1 MSPVLDILNT
11 QNEKVG
17 EISLEEAVFDAPVK
31 PHLLHEVVVMQQ
43 NNRRQGTASTKGRSE
58 VSGGGRKP
66 WRQKGTGR
74 ARAGTIRSPLWRH
87 GGIVFGPKPRDYFY
101 LAPKAVRK
109 AAMRSALSAK
119 LKEGDLIVLDRLE
132 LERPTTKTF
141 KRILNSLGIS
151 GKALFVLSDKN
162 ETVELSA
169 RNLPGVKILPVR
181 GLNVYDLLF
190 YEKLILTQEAIP
202 LIQEAW
208 AP

>member
-1 MSPVLDILNT
+1 MSPVLDILNI

-17 EISLEEAVFDAPVK
+17 EISLEEAVFDAPVR
-31 PHLLHEVVVMQQ
+31 PHLLHEVVVMQLRC
-43 NNRRQGTASTKGRSE
+43 RRRGTASTKGRSK

-119 LKEGDLIVLDRLE
+119 LKEGNLIVLDRLE
-132 LERPTTKTF
+132 LERPNTKTF
-141 KRILNSLGIS
+141 KRILNSLGIP

-169 RNLPGVKILPVR
+169 RNLPKVKILPVR
-181 GLNVYDLLF
+181 GLNVYDLLL

>member
-1 MSPVLDILNT
+1 MPPVLDIVNT

-17 EISLEEAVFDAPVK
+17 EIHLAEALFEAPVK
-31 PHLLHEVVVMQQ
+31 PHLLHEVVVMQL

-87 GGIVFGPKPRDYFY
+87 GGTVFGPKPRDYFY
-101 LAPKAVRK
+101 LVPKAVRK
-109 AAMRSALSAK
+109 AAIRSALSAK
-119 LKEGDLIVLDRLE
+119 LKEGNLIVLDRLE
-132 LERPTTKTF
+132 LERPSTKAF
-141 KRILNSLGIS
+141 KRILDALGIS
-151 GKALFVLSDKN
+151 GKALFVLSDKD

-181 GLNVYDLLF
+181 GLNVYDLLL
-190 YEKLILTQEAIP
+190 YEKLILTREAIP